1 MGSFS
6 LAHWIIVLI
15 VVLILFGGR
24 SRISNIM
31 KEIGTGIRYF
41 RQGLK
46 GGNNNKDKKQDED

>member
-6 LAHWIIVLI
+6 LIHWIIVLI

-24 SRISNIM
+24 NRISGIM
-31 KEIGTGIRYF
+31 KEIGVGIRYF

-46 GGNNNKDKKQDED
+46 GDSKDKTKDKD